1 MWAPTSL
8 ETTRAE
14 VTVHPLCVGN
24 PALSWHP
31 EAMGASLGP
40 GDNQG
45 SPDFPKVPRM
55 PREILGK
62 AVVLESLVGKT
73 VGGRVHGL
81 MVTEKRRWI

>member
-14 VTVHPLCVGN
+14 GTVHPLSVGN

-40 GDNQG
+40 GGNKG
-45 SPDFPKVPRM
+45 SPGFPKVPRRPWEM
-55 PREILGK
+55 LGK
-62 AVVLESLVGKT
+62 AVVLESLMGSV
-73 VGGRVHGL
+73 
-81 MVTEKRRWI
+81 RRRLSSWTDGH